1 MSLKC
6 LTRRERL
13 ALARAA
19 LSGMVSGATRAIVNW
34 LIDLSRP
41 FL

>member
-1 MSLKC
+1 MPHAR

-19 LSGMVSGATRAIVNW
+19 LSGAVSGAVRAALAW
-34 LIDLSRP
+34 LLGQLS
-41 FL
+41 

>member
-1 MSLKC
+1 MPRAH

-19 LSGMVSGATRAIVNW
+19 LGGFIAGATRALVAW
-34 LIDLSRP
+34 LFDEIHA
-41 FL
+41 

>member
-1 MSLKC
+1 MSRTP

-19 LSGMVSGATRAIVNW
+19 LSGAVSGVLRAITAW
-34 LIDLSRP
+34 LLNDYTP
-41 FL
+41 